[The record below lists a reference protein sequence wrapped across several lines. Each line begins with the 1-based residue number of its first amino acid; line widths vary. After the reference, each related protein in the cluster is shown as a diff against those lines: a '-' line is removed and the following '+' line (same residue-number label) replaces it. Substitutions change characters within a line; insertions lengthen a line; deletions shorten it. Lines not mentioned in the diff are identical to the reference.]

1 MDLYAVKG
9 LQILATFPG
18 DVSPVPI
25 SEFENILIT
34 FMSIITVDFKKT
46 LLWRL
51 ALKAL
56 MNIGSFID
64 KNNESEKI
72 LSYMRIVVEKIV
84 SLVSLDDVTMPFP
97 LKLEA
102 ISGIGTSGLNY
113 MLHIIQGFEEALFA
127 NLSEIYV
134 CITLNSSNFYFFYK
148 SFDSSIWD

>member
-1 MDLYAVKG
+1 MKG
-9 LQILATFPG
+9 LQILATFPR

-25 SEFENILIT
+25 SKFENILIT
-34 FMSIITVDFKKT
+34 FMSIITVNFKKT

-64 KNNESEKI
+64 RNNESEKI

>member
-1 MDLYAVKG
+1 MKG

-25 SEFENILIT
+25 SEFKNILIT
-34 FMSIITVDFKKT
+34 FMSIITVNFKKT

-64 KNNESEKI
+64 RNNESEKI

-113 MLHIIQGFEEALFA
+113 MLHIIQG
-127 NLSEIYV
+127 
-134 CITLNSSNFYFFYK
+134 
-148 SFDSSIWD
+148 